1 MKKRQYELHPP
12 SGVLPIEPPHSV
24 LLVTRTCPESRHS
37 ITVYANSIASSSDAT
52 RQPPSHTEE
61 WYRSCWNASAWTN
74 PSANYQCLMRFADN
88 LLKMGSV
95 DEMERFEMLERP
107 LARSVTTLRRLRSP
121 GGIQQRT
128 TISKTK
134 PGFRQA
140 ASAETG
146 YFFMGQA

>member
-1 MKKRQYELHPP
+1 MM
-12 SGVLPIEPPHSV
+12 
-24 LLVTRTCPESRHS
+24 
-37 ITVYANSIASSSDAT
+37 
-52 RQPPSHTEE
+52 QPVKPQSHTEE

-74 PSANYQCLMRFADN
+74 PSANYRYLMRFADN

-95 DEMERFEMLERP
+95 DEMERFEMLE
-107 LARSVTTLRRLRSP
+107 LARSVITSRKLRTP
-121 GGIQQRT
+121 GETQLRT
-128 TISKTK
+128 TISTTK